1 MGRGAAEARRHAG
14 IAAEAQR
21 RGGRDS
27 AARDVSLMSPDVIV
41 IGGGFAGLRAATALA
56 AAGARVVVLEARGQL
71 GGRATAFFDRAS
83 GEWVD
88 NGQHVLMGCYD
99 ETFDFLRTIGA
110 ASNVRLQPAL
120 EVAVVDD
127 AQQVS
132 TLRCPPWRPPF
143 NLLAGVLGWRAVP
156 FVDRLKV
163 LGLAPV
169 LGSLRGAGR
178 SDSARSQT
186 PDQSVEAW
194 LQRHRQA
201 PSLQHLLWE
210 PLALAALNE
219 DVRKASARP
228 FVEVLRRM
236 VRGSATSASLGI
248 PTRPLHQAYA
258 EPARRFIEAHG
269 GRVRLNTLARVV
281 VESDR
286 LSHVE
291 VRGERLQA
299 GAVVSAVP
307 WFALPSLVA
316 GTTSALRSIVANAG
330 GMIASPIVSVNVW
343 LDRDVL
349 PCPFVGLP
357 GRSMQW
363 AFDKRWAFGDSA
375 SYVTLVASGAGDIVR
390 SPAGQVAD
398 RAIQELRD
406 AFPAMRKATV
416 HRTLVVRE
424 PQATFSVAP
433 GQPPRPPTLTPVHNL
448 VLAGDWVET
457 GLPSTIESACLSGRL
472 AAEALLR

>member
-1 MGRGAAEARRHAG
+1 LTPRR
-14 IAAEAQR
+14 
-21 RGGRDS
+21 
-27 AARDVSLMSPDVIV
+27 VFSLMSPDVIV
-41 IGGGFAGLRAATALA
+41 IGGGFAGLRAAASLA
-56 AAGARVVVLEARGQL
+56 VAGARVLVLEARGQL
-71 GGRATAFFDRAS
+71 GGRATAFLDRAS
-83 GEWVD
+83 AEWVD

-99 ETFDFLRTIGA
+99 ETFDFLRTIDA
-110 ASNVRLQPAL
+110 ASNVRLQPTL
-120 EVAVVDD
+120 EVAIVDHV
-127 AQQVS
+127 QQVS

-156 FVDRLKV
+156 LVDRVKV
-163 LGLAPV
+163 VALAPV
-169 LGSLRGAGR
+169 LGSLRGVGGAG
-178 SDSARSQT
+178 SARMQT
-186 PDQSVEAW
+186 ADESVEAW
-194 LQRHRQA
+194 LQRHRQP
-201 PSLQHLLWE
+201 PSLQRLLWE

-236 VRGSATSASLGI
+236 VRGSPTSASLGI

-269 GRVRLNTLARVV
+269 GQVRLNALARIVV
-281 VESDR
+281 DGDR
-286 LSHVE
+286 ISHVE

-316 GTTSALRSIVANAG
+316 GATSALRSLVANAL
-330 GMIASPIVSVNVW
+330 GMTASPIVSVNVW

-357 GRSMQW
+357 ARSMQW

-375 SYVTLVASGAGDIVR
+375 SHVTLVASGAGDILR
-390 SPAGQVAD
+390 APAGQVAD
-398 RAIQELRD
+398 RALQELRD
-406 AFPAMRKATV
+406 AFPAMRQATV
-416 HRTLVVRE
+416 HRALVVRE

-433 GQPPRPPTLTPVHNL
+433 GQPPRPPAVTPVHSL

>member
-1 MGRGAAEARRHAG
+1 
-14 IAAEAQR
+14 
-21 RGGRDS
+21 
-27 AARDVSLMSPDVIV
+27 MSPDVIV
-41 IGGGFAGLRAATALA
+41 IGGGFAGLRAATSLVV
-56 AAGARVVVLEARGQL
+56 AGARVLVLEARGQL
-71 GGRATAFFDRAS
+71 GGRATAFLDRAS
-83 GEWVD
+83 AEWVD
-88 NGQHVLMGCYD
+88 NGQHVVMGCYD
-99 ETFDFLRTIGA
+99 ETFDFLRTIDA
-110 ASNVRLQPAL
+110 ASNVRLQPTL
-120 EVAVVDD
+120 EVAVVNE

-156 FVDRLKV
+156 FVDRVKV
-163 LGLAPV
+163 FALVPMLA
-169 LGSLRGAGR
+169 SLRGADR
-178 SDSARSQT
+178 AKSAPTQT
-186 PDQSVEAW
+186 AEESVEAW
-194 LQRHRQA
+194 LDRHRQP
-201 PSLQHLLWE
+201 PSLKRLLWE

-219 DVRKASARP
+219 DVGKASARP

-236 VRGSATSASLGI
+236 VRGSPASASLGI
-248 PTRPLHQAYA
+248 PTRPLHHAYA
-258 EPARRFIEAHG
+258 EPARQFIEAHG
-269 GRVRLNTLARVV
+269 GEVRLNALSRVV
-281 VESDR
+281 IDSDR
-286 LSHVE
+286 LTHVE

-307 WFALPSLVA
+307 WFALSSLVA
-316 GTTSALRSIVANAG
+316 GTTSALRPLVANALS
-330 GMIASPIVSVNVW
+330 MTASPIVSVNVW

-375 SYVTLVASGAGDIVR
+375 SHVTLVASGASNILR
-390 SPAGQVAD
+390 SPPGQVAD
-398 RAIQELRD
+398 QALQELRD
-406 AFPAMRKATV
+406 AFPAMRRATV
-416 HRTLVVRE
+416 HRTLVIRE

-433 GQPPRPPTLTPVHNL
+433 DQPPRPTTMTPVHGL